1 MYSVQILRKY
11 TIFLNEVDYFCD
23 CNYENWTRPITMTRF
38 RTAIELPT
46 NKYKISHKSNLLL
59 AGSCFAGNIGTK
71 LAERKFNIGIN
82 PFGVLYNPLSIT
94 TMLMRIIDGELFNTQ
109 SPELFEHNGK
119 WHSILH
125 HGDFSQNTKEDLL
138 NVINNSIEIN
148 HQRTKECDTVIIT
161 FGTAYTYTR
170 SRDNIVVGNC
180 HKLPANTFTR
190 RLLEI
195 EDIVNATSMVI
206 DKFRNINPNIKF
218 IFTVSPIRHLRDGA
232 HDNQKSKA
240 TLLLAID
247 KIISLYPD
255 NTMYF
260 PAYEIVLDELRD
272 YRFYADDMVHPSPVA
287 VEYIWE
293 CFGNCFFDT
302 ETQKLNEEIEAVV
315 RAIAHRPFDATSDGY
330 KSFLCNLLKKI
341 EGFEEKYSYLN
352 FDNEKTRC
360 NTLLNK

>member
-1 MYSVQILRKY
+1 
-11 TIFLNEVDYFCD
+11 
-23 CNYENWTRPITMTRF
+23 
-38 RTAIELPT
+38 
-46 NKYKISHKSNLLL
+46 
-59 AGSCFAGNIGTK
+59 
-71 LAERKFNIGIN
+71 
-82 PFGVLYNPLSIT
+82 
-94 TMLMRIIDGELFNTQ
+94 MRIIDGELFNAQ

-138 NVINNSIEIN
+138 NAINNGIEEN
-148 HQRTKECDTVIIT
+148 HKRTKECDTVIIT
-161 FGTAYTYTR
+161 FGTAYAYTR
-170 SRDNIVVGNC
+170 CSDNIVVGNC
-180 HKLPANTFTR
+180 HKLPANTFIR
-190 RLLEI
+190 RLLDI
-195 EDIVNATSMVI
+195 EEIVNATSFVI
-206 DKFRNINPNIKF
+206 DKFRNINPSIKF

-247 KIISLYPD
+247 KIISLFPD
-255 NTMYF
+255 NAMYF

-293 CFGNCFFDT
+293 CFGKCYFDT
-302 ETQKLNEEIEAVV
+302 ETQKLNEEIETVV
-315 RAIAHRPFDATSDGY
+315 RAIAHKPFDATSDGY
-330 KSFLCNLLKKI
+330 KNFLCNLLKKI
-341 EGFEEKYSYLN
+341 EGIEEKYSYLN